1 MNLRRLIEEARVLGG
16 YKRKKV
22 TAALAEYI

>member
-1 MNLRRLIEEARVLGG
+1 MKLRQLIEEACVLGG